1 MAGLLEL
8 KPGIPMLPPEA
19 RLVPAADYAA
29 MIETEEVL
37 AEARR
42 QAAAIEAEARRA
54 YEAEKARGYADG
66 QAEAAAETAA
76 QQLEVISRTVSWF
89 EAVEGRMVEV
99 VTAAVRKIL
108 GELDEGSLIQHVVHE
123 SMRTMR
129 NQRQVTVRVAPDA
142 VAEVQHRL
150 TTIMADY
157 AGVSFVEVTA
167 DARLRRG
174 GCILESELG
183 VVDASVDV
191 QLEALSRALRS
202 AFSRTL

>member
-8 KPGIPMLPPEA
+8 KPGMPMLPPEA
-19 RLVPAADYAA
+19 RLVSAADYAA
-29 MIETEEVL
+29 MIEAEDVL
-37 AEARR
+37 AEARH
-42 QAAAIEAEARRA
+42 QAASIEAEARRA

-66 QAEAAAETAA
+66 QADAAAQTAA
-76 QQLEVISRTVSWF
+76 QQLEVISRTVAWF

-99 VTAAVRKIL
+99 VGAAVRKIL
-108 GELDEGSLIQHVVHE
+108 GEMDAGELIRHVVHE
-123 SMRTMR
+123 AMRTMR
-129 NQRQVTVRVAPDA
+129 NQRQVTVRVAPEA
-142 VAEVQHRL
+142 VAEVQQRL
-150 TTIMADY
+150 TDIMADY
-157 AGVSFVEVTA
+157 PGITFVEVAA

-183 VVDASVDV
+183 VVDASLDV